1 MNGLVNKPHFDK
13 EIFKPG
19 TPIVVNIPRGPY
31 RGINSF
37 YEYCLV
43 LEVNK
48 DKLKVLYVCKNE
60 GEDGT
65 FEATRIIDAD
75 DVANGTCKIN
85 FMEIKKIETESEEI

>member
-1 MNGLVNKPHFDK
+1 MKGLVSKPHFDK
-13 EIFKPG
+13 DVFKPG
-19 TPIVVNIPRGPY
+19 TPIAVNIPGGPY
-31 RGINSF
+31 RRSNNF
-37 YEYCLV
+37 YECCLV